1 MWQQCGGG
9 LLSVLLLSFGCL
21 MLGGGQEDLEEGIL
35 NKNEELFVEVEET
48 DIVEEEEKEEMVGVE
63 ELEDLHL
70 EVGRRVLVEGGLQ
83 VTLVKPGRRCRR
95 KVVNGDLVAIQYEGR
110 IQKEDGEVFH
120 ATEPGRPFV
129 FLVRAGHRSPT
140 FLFIDSS
147 IPGGRWA
154 SSSRPGNR

>member
-1 MWQQCGGG
+1 
-9 LLSVLLLSFGCL
+9 

-48 DIVEEEEKEEMVGVE
+48 GITEEEEKEEMVGVE

-129 FLVRAGHRSPT
+129 FLVRAEHRSPT

>member
-35 NKNEELFVEVEET
+35 NNNEEHFVEVEET
-48 DIVEEEEKEEMVGVE
+48 GIVEEEEKEEMVGVE

>member
-48 DIVEEEEKEEMVGVE
+48 GIAEEEEKEEMVGVE

-110 IQKEDGEVFH
+110 LDGEEEEESFFH
-120 ATEPGRPFV
+120 ATEPTQPFV
-129 FLVRAGHRSPT
+129 FVVRT
-140 FLFIDSS
+140 EQFNFDLKQT
-147 IPGGRWA
+147 
-154 SSSRPGNR
+154 NR

>member
-1 MWQQCGGG
+1 
-9 LLSVLLLSFGCL
+9 

-48 DIVEEEEKEEMVGVE
+48 GIVEEEEKEEMVGVE

-83 VTLVKPGRRCRR
+83 VALVKPGRRCRR

-154 SSSRPGNR
+154 SSSRPGDR

>member
-35 NKNEELFVEVEET
+35 NNNEEHFVEVEET
-48 DIVEEEEKEEMVGVE
+48 GIVEEEEKEEMVGVE

-129 FLVRAGHRSPT
+129 FLVRAEDRSPT
-140 FLFIDSS
+140 FLFVDSS

-154 SSSRPGNR
+154 SSSRPGDR